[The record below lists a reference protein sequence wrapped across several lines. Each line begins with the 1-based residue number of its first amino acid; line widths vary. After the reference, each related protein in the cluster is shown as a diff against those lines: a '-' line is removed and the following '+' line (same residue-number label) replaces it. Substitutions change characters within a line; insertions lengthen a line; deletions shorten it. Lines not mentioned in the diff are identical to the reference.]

1 MVKTD
6 NLLASKR
13 SGMVAM
19 MHDEFI
25 IEVHKEELDCVWEI
39 KRIME
44 SIYKP
49 YNGLGLTFLDLHKNW
64 EVSRFN
70 NKEEFMQ
77 PSTDLELMKAQL
89 STIKTQLMLTDEE
102 KDKLAKV
109 LLSIDFGICENDME
123 VLQLFFKRMYP
134 SITELKKQRKELQ
147 QEVEEL
153 KKLLTENSI
162 PLPNEDSESTYQR
175 KLL

>member
-1 MVKTD
+1 
-6 NLLASKR
+6 
-13 SGMVAM
+13 
-19 MHDEFI
+19 
-25 IEVHKEELDCVWEI
+25 
-39 KRIME
+39 
-44 SIYKP
+44 
-49 YNGLGLTFLDLHKNW
+49 
-64 EVSRFN
+64 
-70 NKEEFMQ
+70 MQ

-162 PLPNEDSESTYQR
+162 PLPNEETPS
-175 KLL
+175 LLISGSF